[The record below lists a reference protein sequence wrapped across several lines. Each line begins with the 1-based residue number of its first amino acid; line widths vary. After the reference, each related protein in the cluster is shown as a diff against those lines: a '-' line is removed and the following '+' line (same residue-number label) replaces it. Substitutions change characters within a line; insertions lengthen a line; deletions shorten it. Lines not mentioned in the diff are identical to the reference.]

1 MPAVARDY
9 KVAERALF
17 PVLERTAA
25 KQTIRLQDIKDLV
38 PQGDNRAWR
47 VITEKARTG
56 QIDQLQKLD
65 EETRTLA
72 LFGRVGK

>member
-1 MPAVARDY
+1 MAAARDF

-17 PVLERTAA
+17 PVLERAAA
-25 KQTIRLQDIKDLV
+25 KQTVKLQDIKDLV

-47 VITEKARTG
+47 VITEKTRTG
-56 QIDQLQKLD
+56 QIEQLQQLD
-65 EETRTLA
+65 ERTRTLA